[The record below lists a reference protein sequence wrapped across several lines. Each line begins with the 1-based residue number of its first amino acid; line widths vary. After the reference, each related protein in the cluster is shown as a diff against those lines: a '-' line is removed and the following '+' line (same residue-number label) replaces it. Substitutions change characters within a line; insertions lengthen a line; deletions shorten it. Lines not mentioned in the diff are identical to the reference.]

1 METEFSGIEQRLERL
16 KKCLIKLEPLKEK
29 SKEEFLRDEYLQD
42 IVERNLEVAIQSCI
56 DIANRIIS
64 LDELEKPKDYYGSII
79 RLGEES
85 ILPHDF
91 AKKFAP
97 IAGFRNILIHEYL
110 DIDWDEV
117 YKNLQKMDQ
126 FYKFMDYIKKWL
138 SQENKK

>member
-1 METEFSGIEQRLERL
+1 METEFSGIEKRLERL
-16 KKCLIKLEPLKEK
+16 KKCLIKLEPFKEK
-29 SKEEFLRDEYLQD
+29 TREKFYQDEYLQD

-79 RLGEES
+79 KLGEEN
-85 ILPHDF
+85 ILPYNF
-91 AKKFAP
+91 AQKFASV
-97 IAGFRNILIHEYL
+97 AGFRNILIHEYL

-138 SQENKK
+138 SQRR

>member
-1 METEFSGIEQRLERL
+1 M
-16 KKCLIKLEPLKEK
+16 IKLEPFKEK
-29 SKEEFLRDEYLQD
+29 TREKFYQDEYLQD

-64 LDELEKPKDYYGSII
+64 LNELEKPKDYYGSII

-85 ILPHDF
+85 ILPYAF
-91 AKKFAP
+91 AQKFASV
-97 IAGFRNILIHEYL
+97 AGFRNILIHEYL

-117 YKNLQKMDQ
+117 YKNLQKIDQ

-138 SQENKK
+138 SQRK

>member
-1 METEFSGIEQRLERL
+1 M
-16 KKCLIKLEPLKEK
+16 
-29 SKEEFLRDEYLQD
+29 QD

-85 ILPHDF
+85 ILPYDF
-91 AKKFAP
+91 AQKFAP
-97 IAGFRNILIHEYL
+97 ITGFRNILIHEYL

-117 YKNLQKMDQ
+117 YKNLQRLNQ
-126 FYKFMDYIKKWL
+126 FYKFMDYVKKWL
-138 SQENKK
+138 SQRR

>member
-16 KKCLIKLEPLKEK
+16 KKCLVKLEPFKEK
-29 SKEEFLRDEYLQD
+29 SKEEFYQDEYLQD

-64 LDELEKPKDYYGSII
+64 LDELEKPKDYYGSFI

-85 ILPHDF
+85 IIPYDF
-91 AKKFAP
+91 AREFAP

-117 YKNLQKMDQ
+117 YKNLQKLNQ
-126 FYKFMDYIKKWL
+126 FYKFMDYVKQWL
-138 SQENKK
+138 SQRR

>member
-16 KKCLIKLEPLKEK
+16 KKCLIKLEPFKEK
-29 SKEEFLRDEYLQD
+29 SKKEFYQDEYLQD

-85 ILPHDF
+85 ILPYDF
-91 AKKFAP
+91 AQKFAP
-97 IAGFRNILIHEYL
+97 VAGFRNILIHEYL

-117 YKNLQKMDQ
+117 YKNLQKLNQ
-126 FYKFMDYIKKWL
+126 FYEFMDYVKKWL
-138 SQENKK
+138 SRGR

>member
-29 SKEEFLRDEYLQD
+29 SKEDFFRDEYLQD

-79 RLGEES
+79 KLGEEN
-85 ILPHDF
+85 ILPYNF
-91 AKKFAP
+91 AQKFAP

-117 YKNLQKMDQ
+117 YKNLQRLNQ
-126 FYKFMDYIKKWL
+126 FYEFMDYIKKWL
-138 SQENKK
+138 SRRR

>member
-16 KKCLIKLEPLKEK
+16 KKCLIKLEPFKEK

-85 ILPHDF
+85 ILPYDF
-91 AKKFAP
+91 AQKFAP
-97 IAGFRNILIHEYL
+97 ITGFRNILIHEYL

-117 YKNLQKMDQ
+117 YKNLKKIDQ
-126 FYKFMDYIKKWL
+126 FYKFMNYIKKWL
-138 SQENKK
+138 SQIR

>member
-16 KKCLIKLEPLKEK
+16 KKCLIKLEPFKEK
-29 SKEEFLRDEYLQD
+29 NKEEFLRDEYLQD

-85 ILPHDF
+85 ILPYDF
-91 AKKFAP
+91 AQKFAP
-97 IAGFRNILIHEYL
+97 ITGFRNILIHEYL

-117 YKNLQKMDQ
+117 YKNLKKIDQ
-126 FYKFMDYIKKWL
+126 FYKFMNYIKKWL
-138 SQENKK
+138 SQIR

>member
-16 KKCLIKLEPLKEK
+16 KRCLTKLEPLKEK
-29 SKEEFLRDEYLQD
+29 SKEEFYQDEYLQD

-79 RLGEES
+79 RLGEEN
-85 ILPHDF
+85 ILPYDF
-91 AKKFAP
+91 AQKFAP
-97 IAGFRNILIHEYL
+97 ITGFRNILIHEYL

-117 YKNLQKMDQ
+117 YKNLQRMDQ
-126 FYKFMDYIKKWL
+126 FYKFMDYVKKWL
-138 SQENKK
+138 SQKK

>member
-29 SKEEFLRDEYLQD
+29 SKEEFFQDEYLQD

-79 RLGEES
+79 KLGEEN
-85 ILPHDF
+85 ILPYDF
-91 AKKFAP
+91 AQKFAP
-97 IAGFRNILIHEYL
+97 VTGFRNILIHEYL
-110 DIDWDEV
+110 NIDWDEV
-117 YKNLQKMDQ
+117 YKNLKMIDQ

-138 SQENKK
+138 SRRR

>member
-1 METEFSGIEQRLERL
+1 METEFSGIEQRLEKL
-16 KKCLIKLEPLKEK
+16 KKCLIKLEPFKEK

-85 ILPHDF
+85 ILPYDF
-91 AKKFAP
+91 AQKFAP
-97 IAGFRNILIHEYL
+97 ITGFRNILIHEYL

-117 YKNLQKMDQ
+117 YKNLQKIDQ

-138 SQENKK
+138 AQRK

>member
-1 METEFSGIEQRLERL
+1 METEFSGIEQRLEKL
-16 KKCLIKLEPLKEK
+16 KKCLIKLEPFKEK

-64 LDELEKPKDYYGSII
+64 LDELEKPKDYYGSIT

-85 ILPHDF
+85 ILPYDF
-91 AKKFAP
+91 AQKFAP
-97 IAGFRNILIHEYL
+97 ITGFRNILIHEYL

-117 YKNLQKMDQ
+117 YKNLQKIDQ

-138 SQENKK
+138 AQRK